1 MPFAI
6 SQSWS
11 GNHTCDLYTEGVG
24 TLVLHYL
31 VNLDFHS
38 NRLTAPTRVRIAIS
52 PARPGNR
59 PENRVTITS
68 RAINPCESRPNESDI
83 VARRMIV
90 FPRIAALEK
99 QGALQEGGQE
109 ELPSRRENSRFSK
122 ESDSIRI

>member
-52 PARPGNR
+52 PTHGGDR

-68 RAINPCESRPNESDI
+68 RANPCESRPNESF
-83 VARRMIV
+83 VVGRRMIV